1 MSFASFRTFACPDP
15 SGAVEKETAG
25 DAKDKKNTTQV

>member
-1 MSFASFRTFACPDP
+1 MSCFASLRALACPDP

-25 DAKDKKNTTQV
+25 DAKG